1 MSLKLSSRHFNATF
15 SQKNGSVQSIR
26 NTVPPFDNNF
36 VLNQSIVPSFD
47 VQDSRWLGD
56 LIFHVKRHGQD
67 HGSTLTSGLSA
78 DIRTIEASP
87 QAITVQYQGPSR
99 NRGGFTDFSVTET
112 YSLDGTSG
120 EILHFTITVKN
131 TSDSNLEFEDFG
143 LPLLMNSYWGNNQTH
158 NYEEAVHRH
167 SFVANHGSYI
177 YWQRPNGRGPM
188 LVMIPDRGTSLEFKQ
203 RFREDDDSIFG
214 EKLPK
219 WEGLVEFY
227 IHSKHVANARSR
239 KARQYLPATSLV
251 LSSGQS
257 KTYGFGFRWADGYAG
272 LREALVSSGSLSAIS
287 LPGMVIPMDTT
298 VTLALCC
305 LDPITS
311 VYVGSGVGKDK
322 VTEVGTRNGHR
333 IFHLNFSKLGPHDV
347 HVTFGDARESVL
359 QYYSIEPLDTL
370 LVRHCRFLSQNQLA
384 KTDRGYD
391 GAFLQWDMTN
401 RKLVT
406 WDDYPGGGWKAW
418 MAGGSDD
425 LGLAPAVFLSEKC
438 LSLPEQSEVTAIDYH
453 IDHFLLGYLIGARND
468 DGQRTFQ
475 VYRWF
480 DGQDGAPED
489 TGIWRA
495 YNYTHIA
502 NTLFNMYR
510 IAKAYPHIE
519 TTHPALDYL
528 RYAYEVLNAM
538 YSKIPLPNPIGD
550 AANTLGLM
558 GESTVPEIME
568 ALHKEQMAHEA
579 EFLGGYIDRKLQHY
593 HQVPYPFASEMTIDT
608 TGFESVYALAK
619 LRGFR
624 ELVEKSQ
631 LASLASRG
639 LQPLWY
645 FYGSDNRMMG
655 ESYWNLGYE
664 TQLGAW
670 QQQDYLMHF
679 SNEDQPNFA
688 DSMRSTYGAYLA
700 GWANINSGQ
709 IDSHPANIGAA
720 SWQWQSEGGQPSWPW
735 LPLVEGTSWWAWSG
749 EAELGFWGALRMAT
763 VNVVQD
769 PVVGLFAYG
778 GEVELVEENP

>member
-1 MSLKLSSRHFNATF
+1 MSLKLASRHFNATF
-15 SQKNGSVQSIR
+15 SQRNGSVQSIR

-87 QAITVQYQGPSR
+87 QTITVRYQGPSR

-143 LPLLMNSYWGNNQTH
+143 LPLLMNSYWGDNQTH

-203 RFREDDDSIFG
+203 RFREDDDSLFG

-239 KARQYLPATSLV
+239 KARQYLSATSLV

-257 KTYGFGFRWADGYAG
+257 KTYGFGFHWADGYAG

-287 LPGMVIPMDTT
+287 LPGMVIPIDTT

-311 VYVGSGVGKDK
+311 VYVGSGVGNGK
-322 VTEVGTRNGHR
+322 VTEVGIRNGHR
-333 IFHLNFSKLGPHDV
+333 
-347 HVTFGDARESVL
+347 
-359 QYYSIEPLDTL
+359 
-370 LVRHCRFLSQNQLA
+370 NQLA

-438 LSLPEQSEVTAIDYH
+438 LSLPEQSEVTVIDYH

-489 TGIWRA
+489 TGVWRA

-502 NTLFNMYR
+502 NTLFNMYK

-579 EFLGGYIDRKLQHY
+579 ELLGGYIDRKLQHY
-593 HQVPYPFASEMTIDT
+593 HKVPYPFASEMTIDT

-619 LRGFR
+619 LRGFG

-631 LASLASRG
+631 RASLASRG

-749 EAELGFWGALRMAT
+749 EADLGFWGALRMAT
-763 VNVVQD
+763 VNVVRD

-778 GEVELVEENP
+778 GEVELVEGSVY